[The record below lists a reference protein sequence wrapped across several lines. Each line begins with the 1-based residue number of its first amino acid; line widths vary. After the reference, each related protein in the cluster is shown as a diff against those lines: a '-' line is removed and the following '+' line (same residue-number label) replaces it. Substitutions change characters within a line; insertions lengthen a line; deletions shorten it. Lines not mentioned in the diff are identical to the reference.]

1 MAKAFSLAGPAPGT
15 WQHALLNSNEPPNL
29 SESVSIQFIISQTD
43 ERLARLE
50 DEKLELEKMLQ
61 HLDSGP
67 WTCSCLTCP
76 HESQLQDKL
85 DLIAVDRLSL
95 SNYRMQNKAVLSPLR
110 RMPPELLGEIFSC
123 TWEFSSRAALSR
135 GKFDV
140 VWPWVFTWVSSRWR
154 AIALSIPSLWS
165 LVVLDFNP
173 SRMRR
178 SLSPPQLLPFL
189 EAQIRRSQKL
199 SIHFYACSETDTR
212 LQIQLLE
219 LLSLHASRWEELSI
233 GIISELIPLLTT
245 LRDRLA
251 SLKRL
256 WIQWEGSGSQQTESV
271 DCFETAS
278 SLVDVGIFN
287 EYSFIPTTY
296 PTHRL
301 TRYQLDAPW
310 KTHKGLLKATPH
322 LVEARIEVSFDDGEA
337 DSEEIVHLVLQ
348 RAYISRPR
356 VLGSLTLPALEGLA
370 LWVTNNGNLIL
381 PDLLKSFVDRSACP
395 LRRLCLRGFPNAA
408 AIIRVLQRVP
418 SITELVIIHS
428 KAAALEQI
436 NAIIEMLTVSG
447 SSMVAPH
454 LRRLSFGCEEESS
467 IDSAAYLQ
475 MLQSRWKSADCT
487 LTGAALFLNS
497 GPRPSRATRR
507 GLHALRLEG
516 LDSVLAKGPQ
526 AGNAVH
532 VWAYAA
538 AWN

>member
-1 MAKAFSLAGPAPGT
+1 MAEAFSLAAPART
-15 WQHALLNSNEPPNL
+15 WQHALLNSNEPPDV
-29 SESVSIQFIISQTD
+29 SESVFIQSVISQTD

-50 DEKLELEKMLQ
+50 DEKLRLEKMLK

-76 HESQLQDKL
+76 SESQLKDKL
-85 DLIAVDRLSL
+85 DLIAMDRLSL
-95 SNYRMQNKAVLSPLR
+95 SNYRTKNKAILSPLR
-110 RMPPELLGEIFSC
+110 RMPPELLGEIFSWTC
-123 TWEFSSRAALSR
+123 EFSSRGTLSR

-140 VWPWVFTWVSSRWR
+140 LVPWVLTWVSSRWR
-154 AIALSIPSLWS
+154 AVALSSPSLWS
-165 LVVLDFNP
+165 LVVLDF
-173 SRMRR
+173 S
-178 SLSPPQLLPFL
+178 SEAQKSSSPPYLLPFV

-199 SIHFYACSETDTR
+199 SIHFYASHETDSR
-212 LQIQLLE
+212 PQIQLLE

-245 LRDRLA
+245 LRDRLV

-256 WIQWEGSGSQQTESV
+256 WVQWEGSGSQQTESV

-301 TRYQLDAPW
+301 TRYQLDGPW
-310 KTHKGLLKATPH
+310 TTHKGLLKATPN
-322 LVEARIEVSFDDGEA
+322 LAEARIEVSFDNWEA

-348 RAYISRPR
+348 RAYISRPS

-370 LWVTNNGNLIL
+370 FWVSNDDNLTL

-395 LRRLCLRGFPNAA
+395 LRRLCLRGFPNADA
-408 AIIRVLQRVP
+408 TIRVLQGVP

-428 KAAALEQI
+428 EAEALEQI

-447 SSMVAPH
+447 SSTAAPH

-467 IDSAAYLQ
+467 IDFTAYLQ
-475 MLQSRWKSADCT
+475 MLQSRWKSANCA
-487 LTGAALFLNS
+487 LTGAALLLDS

-507 GLHALRLEG
+507 GLHALRLDG
-516 LDSVLAKGPQ
+516 LDSVLARGPQ
-526 AGNAVH
+526 AANDIH